1 MRNETRVRTRRL
13 AGALA
18 LVLLPAPQ
26 AAPQVAPQEG
36 LAAVQQ
42 ELRQFDPKALGALL
56 ERAEKDPDPAVRRL
70 ILDRLSRL
78 PLSGVREA
86 LEDHAAND
94 PDAGVALL
102 ALERLRLLH
111 AQELGRLFA
120 RRLALA
126 HEQGDQKALEALVP
140 QHQRWAT
147 LARGAVLPAFLQGPP
162 DVFAAL
168 DPGRPARVLVFGDI
182 NEPGPEGPQ
191 VAAAALAY
199 HRGKRFDLGLTV
211 GDNFPP
217 RGVTGLDDPR
227 WKAEWEDLYGPLG
240 IPIFA
245 STGNHDWGFAD
256 SPAAEIEYSRRSRTW
271 RMPGL
276 YYSFTAGPAQF
287 FAIATQAWS
296 QTQAAWLE
304 RELTRSTARFKV
316 VYGHHPIHSY
326 GGYGPTAELQQ
337 SLLPVLRGRAHLYL
351 FGHEHVV
358 QVLEEDGLHFLNT
371 PAAGQKARPARSG
384 PLTRF
389 ADSFYGF
396 AALEVSR
403 EALRVELVDTEGK
416 VRHRMEIR

>member
-1 MRNETRVRTRRL
+1 MRASVARL

-26 AAPQVAPQEG
+26 VAPQAAPQEG

-42 ELRQFDPKALGALL
+42 ELRKFDPKALHALL
-56 ERAEKDPDPAVRRL
+56 ERADKDPDPAIRRA

-126 HEQGDQKALEALVP
+126 HGQGDKKALEALVP
-140 QHQRWAT
+140 QHQRWVT
-147 LARGAVLPAFLQGPP
+147 LARGALLPAFLQGPP

-168 DPGRPARVLVFGDI
+168 DPEKPARVLVFGDI

-240 IPIFA
+240 IPIYA
-245 STGNHDWGFAD
+245 STGNHDWGFSD
-256 SPAAEIEYSRRSRTW
+256 SPAAEISRQSPTW

-276 YYSFTAGPAQF
+276 YYSFAAGPAQF

-296 QTQAAWLE
+296 ETQAAWLD
-304 RELTRSTARFKV
+304 RELARSTARWKV

-326 GGYGPTAELQQ
+326 GGYGPTPELQQ
-337 SLLPVLRGRAHLYL
+337 SLLPVLKGRAHLYL
-351 FGHEHVV
+351 FGHEHIV
-358 QVLEEDGLHFLNT
+358 QDLEENGVHFLNT
-371 PAAGQKARPARSG
+371 PAAGQKARPAATG
-384 PLTRF
+384 PLTIF

-396 AALEVSR
+396 AALDVSPGAIR
-403 EALRVELVDTEGK
+403 IELVDGEGK
-416 VRHRMEIR
+416 VRYRKEIR